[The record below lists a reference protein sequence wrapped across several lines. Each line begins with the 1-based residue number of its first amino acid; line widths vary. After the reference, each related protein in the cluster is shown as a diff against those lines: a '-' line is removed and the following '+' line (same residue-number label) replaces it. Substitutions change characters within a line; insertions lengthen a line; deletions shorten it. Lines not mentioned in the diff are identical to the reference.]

1 VEKTNLKHIYTLKG
15 RTKVKKINSRYLKK
29 LVMEEIA
36 KMTGELEDVE
46 KVAKDVPETEA
57 SEFASALEQNI
68 DFMKALN
75 IQEARL
81 VKKLNRIQEA
91 KSKIGRRILKDI

>member
-1 VEKTNLKHIYTLKG
+1 M
-15 RTKVKKINSRYLKK
+15 KKINSRFLKK

-46 KVAKDVPETEA
+46 KVAENVPETEA
-57 SEFASALEQNI
+57 SEVASALEQNI

-81 VKKLNRIQEA
+81 VKKLNKIQEA

>member
-1 VEKTNLKHIYTLKG
+1 M
-15 RTKVKKINSRYLKK
+15 KKINPRILKK
-29 LVMEEIA
+29 LVMEELA
-36 KMTGELEDVE
+36 KMTGELEDTE
-46 KVAKDVPETEA
+46 KVAKEVPETDA

-81 VKKLNRIQEA
+81 VKKLKKIQEA
-91 KSKIGRRILKDI
+91 KSKIGKRILKDI